1 MVFEEGTYLSNDLFD
16 LFKIINEV
24 RQRDWK

>member
-16 LFKIINEV
+16 LFKII
-24 RQRDWK
+24 KF